1 MNQERPYPKA
11 IVSRKAAKALGGHP
25 WVFEGEV
32 IRTEPADDGMPVSN
46 GGVVD
51 VFEENGTWQGTGLL
65 SAQSKIRV
73 RIVTHNSNDRVD
85 EGFWR
90 RKLTWAWAHRE
101 TTMGRRALPG
111 CEPDTNCCRVL
122 FSEADGFPGLVVD
135 RYEDVLVSQVGTVG
149 MERLRPTIYPLLLD
163 VLRDAGQD
171 VAGIYERNDTP
182 SRDLEVLPRRKGWWM
197 PEGTMPLDLP
207 SRRIVEKNG
216 IRYDKIGR
224 AHV

>member
-1 MNQERPYPKA
+1 VNQERPYPKA
-11 IVSRKAAKALGGHP
+11 IVSRKAAKALAGGHP

-32 IRTEPADDGMPVSN
+32 IRTEPADDGTPVSN

-90 RKLTWAWAHRE
+90 PEAHLGVGAPRDHHWAGAPYPAANRHQLLP
-101 TTMGRRALPG
+101 RALLG
-111 CEPDTNCCRVL
+111 GGRLT
-122 FSEADGFPGLVVD
+122 GLVVD

-182 SRDLEVLPRRKGWWM
+182 QP
-197 PEGTMPLDLP
+197 
-207 SRRIVEKNG
+207 
-216 IRYDKIGR
+216 
-224 AHV
+224 